1 MIGDEDDA
9 IRDAFS
15 DVDDRALQFRLA
27 CQRLREAQQRF
38 TMALD
43 AFMETTEQCW
53 QVLSI
58 NAEQATREDA
68 PGVRSGLPPPLR
80 IGCFGRFQV
89 HKSNQ
94 LVAPCQNR
102 NGQTILRYL
111 AAQPRH
117 REHGDVLMDVLWPDD
132 PPEVARHK
140 LHCAISALRVS
151 LNGRSFSRKRE
162 GYVVH
167 EEGTYGLGHPTRLE
181 IDADMLLAG
190 YTAGQ
195 RAGGKAAITHYEAAC
210 RLYSGPFLPEDLY
223 AEWSQIR
230 RQQVTQAYLSM
241 CGAVTEHLQTT
252 CKWDAAA
259 DWALRILEE
268 NHCDESAYRQL
279 MRAYAC
285 QGKRSEAI
293 RQFRRCEHVLEDEL
307 GVRPMQDTRALF
319 DCIVRG
325 ETLPVSGNQVSFT

>member
-1 MIGDEDDA
+1 MISDEDGPTTG
-9 IRDAFS
+9 AFS
-15 DVDDRALQFRLA
+15 DIDDQVLQFRLA
-27 CQRLREAQQRF
+27 SQRLREAQQRF
-38 TMALD
+38 TTALD
-43 AFMETTEQCW
+43 EFIETSAQCW
-53 QVLSI
+53 QVLSTS
-58 NAEQATREDA
+58 AAQTKREEA
-68 PGVRSGLPPPLR
+68 PSPRTGAPPRLR
-80 IGCFGRFQV
+80 IACFGRFQV
-89 HKSNQ
+89 HRSQ
-94 LVAPCQNR
+94 ELVTPCQNR

-151 LNGRSFSRKRE
+151 LNGSSFARKRD

-167 EEGTYGLGHPTRLE
+167 EDGTYGLGDPTRLE
-181 IDADMLLAG
+181 IDADILLAG
-190 YTAGQ
+190 FEAGQ
-195 RAGGKAAITHYEAAC
+195 RAGRKNAIAHYEAAC

-241 CGAVTEHLQTT
+241 CSAVAEHLQTT
-252 CKWDAAA
+252 GKWDAAA
-259 DWALRILEE
+259 DWALRIIEE
-268 NHCDESAYRQL
+268 NRCDESAYRQL

-293 RQFRRCEHVLEDEL
+293 RQFRRCERVLEEEL
-307 GVRPMQDTRALF
+307 DVRPMPDTRALF

-325 ETLPVSGNQVSFT
+325 EALPDSRAAGS